1 MHTCFCVLEREREGQ
16 RQTGGATERLR
27 DRDIHRDKD
36 RADERV
42 ERENKR

>member
-1 MHTCFCVLEREREGQ
+1 MHTCFFVLERERQ